1 MKILYIL
8 LALAAGIM
16 MPVQAGINALLGAQI
31 KSPIMAA
38 AVSFTVGTAF
48 LILLCIMLR
57 IPVPAVSV
65 WGKLPLWMW
74 TGGLLGAFFVT
85 TTIILAPKLGA
96 VTLLASLITA
106 QMTASIILDHYGLI
120 GYPVQPVSM
129 GRILGV
135 IFLILGVV
143 LVQRY

>member
-16 MPVQAGINALLGAQI
+16 MPVQAGINALLGAQL

-38 AVSFTVGTAF
+38 AVSFTVGAAF

-57 IPVPAVSV
+57 TPVPAVSA

-85 TTIILAPKLGA
+85 ST
-96 VTLLASLITA
+96 
-106 QMTASIILDHYGLI
+106 IILDHYGLI
-120 GYPVQPVSM
+120 GYPVQPVNM
-129 GRILGV
+129 GRVLGV
-135 IFLILGVV
+135 IFLIMGVV

>member
-8 LALAAGIM
+8 LALAAGMM
-16 MPVQAGINALLGAQI
+16 MPVQAGINALLGAQL
-31 KSPIMAA
+31 KSPILAA

-48 LILLCIMLR
+48 LVMLCIMLR
-57 IPVPAVSV
+57 IPAPALSV

-96 VTLLASLITA
+96 VTLLASLVTA

-120 GYPVQPVSM
+120 GYPVLSVNM

>member
-1 MKILYIL
+1 VKILYIL

-38 AVSFTVGTAF
+38 AVSFTVGAVF
-48 LILLCIMLR
+48 LIMLCIMLR
-57 IPVPAVSV
+57 IPAPALPV

-120 GYPVQPVSM
+120 GYPVQPVNM

>member
-1 MKILYIL
+1 MKILYLL
-8 LALAAGIM
+8 LALTAGIM
-16 MPVQAGINALLGAQI
+16 MPLQAGINALLGAQI
-31 KSPIMAA
+31 KSPILAA
-38 AVSFTVGTAF
+38 AVSFTVGAAF
-48 LILLCIMLR
+48 LVVLCMLLR
-57 IPVPAVSV
+57 IPVPALSA

-96 VTLLASLITA
+96 VTLLASLIAA

-120 GYPVQPVSM
+120 GYPVQPVNT

-135 IFLILGVV
+135 IFLVLGVI

>member
-1 MKILYIL
+1 ML
-8 LALAAGIM
+8 LALTAGIM
-16 MPVQAGINALLGAQI
+16 MPLQAGINALLGAQI
-31 KSPIMAA
+31 KSPILAA
-38 AVSFTVGTAF
+38 AVSFTVGAAF
-48 LILLCIMLR
+48 LVVLCMLLR
-57 IPVPAVSV
+57 IPVPALSA

-96 VTLLASLITA
+96 VTLLASLIAA

-120 GYPVQPVSM
+120 GYPVQPVNT

-135 IFLILGVV
+135 IFLVLGVI

>member
-1 MKILYIL
+1 MKFLYIL

-38 AVSFTVGTAF
+38 AVSFTVGAAF
-48 LILLCIMLR
+48 LILLCILLR
-57 IPVPAVSV
+57 IPAPAMSL

-120 GYPVQPVSM
+120 GYPVQPVNM
-129 GRILGV
+129 GRVLGV
-135 IFLILGVV
+135 IFLILGVL